1 MMKRILIALT
11 AVAGALTLTA
21 GGLALAAGQPQ
32 LTHKTFRGAAAKH
45 HSAASYKPPTIHHVW
60 IIVLENES
68 ESVSFGANS
77 PAPYLAK
84 TLVKDGVFLKNYYA
98 TGHASNDNYISM
110 ISGQPPNIENQSDC
124 QSFDNF
130 ASTLKGSYGAQF
142 GEGCVYPSDI
152 QNIATQL
159 DAHKDSWR
167 DYNQDMDNDPARDE
181 TDVCSHPPVGK
192 SDPSQEDTPTQ
203 HYATRHNPFVYF
215 HAIIDNTALCDSH
228 VVNLNDLPADL
239 KTAGKT
245 PNYSFITPDLC
256 GDGHDATGSDCIAPA
271 DPGGFAGIDK
281 FLETWVPQITHSP
294 AFTKQHGLLL
304 ITFDE
309 ASDSDTSSCCGEI
322 PGSGSPFP
330 GLTGSGGGLVGAVAI
345 SPCIKAGTVSSV
357 DYNHY
362 SMLGSVENLFHLPHL
377 GYAQLPKETYFGK
390 DVFSNPSCKPPPK
403 PKKKK
408 T

>member
-1 MMKRILIALT
+1 MKRILIALS
-11 AVAGALTLTA
+11 AVIGALTLTA
-21 GGLALAAGQPQ
+21 GGLALAASHHQR
-32 LTHKTFRGAAAKH
+32 THTALRTAAAQRH
-45 HSAASYKPPTIHHVW
+45 PASAYKAPAIHHVW
-60 IIVLENES
+60 IIILENES
-68 ESVSFGANS
+68 ESVSFGKSS

-84 TLVKDGVFLKNYYA
+84 TLVKEGVFLKNYYS

-110 ISGQPPNIENQSDC
+110 ISGQPPNIENQADC

-130 ASTLKGSYGAQF
+130 LTPGTTSYGAEI
-142 GEGCVYPSDI
+142 GLGCVYPSKV

-159 DAHKDSWR
+159 DAHHDSWR

-192 SDPSQEDTPTQ
+192 SDPSQADTPTQ

-215 HAIIDNTALCDSH
+215 HAIIDNKTLCDSH
-228 VVNLNDLPADL
+228 VVNLNDLPGDL
-239 KTAGKT
+239 KTASKT

-256 GDGHDATGSDCIAPA
+256 GDGHDATGPDCK
-271 DPGGFAGIDK
+271 PGGLEGIND
-281 FLETWVPQITHSP
+281 FLKQWVPKITKSK
-294 AFTKQHGLLL
+294 AFTQQHGLLF

-322 PGSGSPFP
+322 PGTGSPFP
-330 GLTGSGGGLVGAVAI
+330 GLTGKGGGLVGAVAI
-345 SPCIKAGTVSSV
+345 SPCIKPGTVSKV

-362 SMLGSVENLFHLPHL
+362 TMLGSMENLFHLPHI

-390 DVFSNPSCKPPPK
+390 DIFSNPSCKPP
-403 PKKKK
+403 KKKK